1 MAVGMALAESM
12 MAAHFNTDDYKVV
25 DHYTYALVGEGCLME
40 GVSSEAS
47 SFAGTNKLG
56 KLIVFYDENYITID
70 GSTNLA
76 FTEDIAKRYDAYGWQ
91 VLRGSMYDME
101 DIAKL
106 VAEAKKDTER
116 PTLIMLSYL
125 ISKIKVEKIM
135 SKNVVSVQEN
145 EVVEEAARIMED
157 SDIGCLP
164 VLKGDLLVG
173 IITESDLFR
182 EFVDMFGTRY
192 KGVRITAILNEKPGQ
207 LATFTAFIAEA
218 GGNIVSLVTSEAD
231 DLTKRC
237 CTCKV
242 TGLSKD
248 AVEEAFKKTGAEI
261 TDVRVI

>member
-1 MAVGMALAESM
+1 MIVASVMKRNPIYVRPDVSLTEAKSIMDKANIGKLPVLDK
-12 MAAHFNTDDYKVV
+12 NDR
-25 DHYTYALVGEGCLME
+25 LVGIITRKDLAK
-40 GVSSEAS
+40 AS
-47 SFAGTNKLG
+47 PSDATTL
-56 KLIVFYDENYITID
+56 
-70 GSTNLA
+70 
-76 FTEDIAKRYDAYGWQ
+76 DIFEIG
-91 VLRGSMYDME
+91 
-101 DIAKL
+101 
-106 VAEAKKDTER
+106 
-116 PTLIMLSYL
+116 YL